1 MSILKIH
8 RLIAMITS
16 IAAEDKSDEDGDLI
30 YAGEYLNIEKTPKTD
45 YTKRLRV
52 RRLICRVCRL
62 KFRTRQET
70 QAHIRSEHR
79 RVNFPD
85 SDVTIAVEQTN

>member
-1 MSILKIH
+1 MDTLYPCNIIV
-8 RLIAMITS
+8 MVTS
-16 IAAEDKSDEDGDLI
+16 ITAKDKSHEDDDLI
-30 YAGEYLNIEKTPKTD
+30 YAGEYLDIAGTTKTD

-70 QAHIRSEHR
+70 QAHIRREHR
-79 RVNFPD
+79 RVQVN
-85 SDVTIAVEQTN
+85 E